1 MKKSYCLHVWG
12 DYACFTRPEMKIERV
27 SYDMITP
34 SAARAIFEAILWK
47 PAIRWEITQIEIL
60 NPICWISIRR
70 NEVKDKISVSNVK
83 TAMNRGRGQLGLYI
97 EDERVQRAGL
107 FLRDVAYRIYAT
119 FSLLPTAGK
128 EDSVSKFSAM
138 FERRAQAGQCF
149 MQPYLGCREFPAFF
163 KLVNPQDAAS
173 IIPVNPLE
181 KDLGWMLYDINYDQ
195 GSPRPMF
202 FRARLQQGV
211 LHAPLWG
218 SEEIRQ

>member
-27 SYDMITP
+27 SYDVITP

-47 PAIRWEITQIEIL
+47 PAIRWEITQIDVL
-60 NPICWISIRR
+60 NPINWISIRR
-70 NEVKDKISVSNVK
+70 NEVKAKISVNNVK
-83 TAMNRGRGQLGLYI
+83 TAMSRGRGELGLWI

-107 FLRDVAYRIYAT
+107 LLRNVAYRIHAT

-128 EDSVSKFSAM
+128 DDSVSKFAAM

-163 KLVNPQDAAS
+163 QLVNPEATS
-173 IIPVNPLE
+173 TIPTAPLE
-181 KDLGWMLYDINYDQ
+181 KDLGWMLYDIDYTQ
-195 GSPRPMF
+195 KLPAPMF
-202 FRARLQQGV
+202 FQARLQQGV
-211 LHAPLWG
+211 LHVPTLG
-218 SEEIRQ
+218 SEAIRQ